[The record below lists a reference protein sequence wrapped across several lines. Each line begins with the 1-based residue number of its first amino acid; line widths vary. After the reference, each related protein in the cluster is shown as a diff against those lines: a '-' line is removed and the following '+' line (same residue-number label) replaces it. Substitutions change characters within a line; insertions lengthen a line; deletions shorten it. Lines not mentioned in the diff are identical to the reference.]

1 MNIVLNDLLVKS
13 SIKFGTSGARGLV
26 QDFTSEVSFLFVQAF
41 WQSCGYADTVVIG
54 HDLRPSS
61 PDITRGCV
69 AFFRSIGVEVIYV
82 GALPTPAIAFYAQLK
97 KCPAV
102 VVTGSHIPFDRN
114 GLKFYSLLGEIS
126 KIDEASIL
134 SQHLK
139 KPIAIVL
146 DDLPPANRVAH
157 EAYVKRYLDFFS
169 ERPLVGKKIA
179 IYQHSSVARDI
190 LVEILEGLGAE
201 TIALGRTDNFTPVDT
216 EAVTPHDME
225 LALKWAGE
233 YKFDALITTD
243 GDGDRPLIADE
254 CGRWLRGDNVG
265 LLCAQALAADVVVTP
280 VSCNTGVELCGDF
293 LQVKRT
299 KIGSPYVIKGIELVA
314 AEFPSHTV
322 MGYEANGGFILGATL
337 HSGLCKL
344 ETLKTRDAVLP
355 IIVILRESQRRATKV
370 SGLLNDLPQRF
381 TASNRLVILNAPS
394 ITQLVLEG
402 LQKDQN
408 FLDLVESKTITITSR
423 DSTDGIRAIMSS
435 GDILHVR
442 PSGNAPELRVYAESS
457 CLENAHSMVS
467 YALKSLGSLLE

>member
-1 MNIVLNDLLVKS
+1 MDIVLKDLLVKS

-26 QDFTSEVSFLFVQAF
+26 QDFTSEVSSFFVQAF
-41 WQSCGYADTVVIG
+41 WQSCGYANTVVIG

-61 PDITRGCV
+61 PEITRACI
-69 AFFRSIGVEVIYV
+69 AFFRGIGVEVIYV

-139 KPIAIVL
+139 MSSEIVL
-146 DDLPPANRVAH
+146 DDLPPANQIAH

-169 ERPLVGKKIA
+169 DRPLVGKTIA

-201 TIALGRTDNFTPVDT
+201 TIALGRTDDFTPVDT

-225 LALKWAGE
+225 IALEWAGE
-233 YKFDALITTD
+233 HKFDALITTD

-254 CGRWLRGDNVG
+254 NGCWLRGDNVG
-265 LLCAQALAADVVVTP
+265 LLCAQALGADVVVTP

-299 KIGSPYVIKGIELVA
+299 KIGSPYVIKGIDLVA
-314 AEFPSHTV
+314 EEFPGHTV

-337 HSGLCKL
+337 HSELCKL

-355 IIVILRESQRRATKV
+355 IIVILKESQRRATKV

-381 TASNRLVILNAPS
+381 TASDRLITLNASS
-394 ITQLVLEG
+394 ITQLVLDG
-402 LQKDQN
+402 LRKDQN
-408 FLDLVESKTITITSR
+408 FLDLVESKTITIASR

-435 GDILHVR
+435 GDISSVR
-442 PSGNAPELRVYAESS
+442 QCA
-457 CLENAHSMVS
+457 
-467 YALKSLGSLLE
+467 